1 MAEKQLET
9 EKLISASKKH
19 KFESIEITVNPNY
32 FIIVE
37 PENVILKHK
46 DAAGK
51 SKMSYISKNNWIYLM
66 GFIHIIQAC
75 FLMKNESKH
84 NDKYDPKQNDKQYEN
99 VSKMLK
105 KTFFFKFKKI
115 FSSLVIK
122 Y

>member
-19 KFESIEITVNPNY
+19 KFESIEITVNPNLY
-32 FIIVE
+32 IIVE
-37 PENVILKHK
+37 PENVILKQK

-51 SKMSYISKNNWIYLM
+51 SKTSCISKNNWIYLM

-75 FLMKNESKH
+75 FLMKNEAKH
-84 NDKYDPKQNDKQYEN
+84 NDKYDPKQNDKQHEN
-99 VSKMLK
+99 ELKMLK
-105 KTFFFKFKKI
+105 KI
-115 FSSLVIK
+115 